1 MVVSA
6 TRNMHGR
13 VGQVCVQRASV
24 GSQPVQA
31 LGIYW
36 FGRLL
41 VWASVGLGLC
51 LEL

>member
-13 VGQVCVQRASV
+13 VGQVCVQRVSV

-31 LGIYW
+31 LGICW
-36 FGRLL
+36 FKTVSGTLIAAAAFA
-41 VWASVGLGLC
+41 VHA
-51 LEL
+51 